1 MLISLIVPTF
11 NGINMLRELV
21 PTLINQKFDKSQ
33 YEIIISDDAST
44 DSTSDYIEEAQKS
57 HSELAIKY
65 TRNSQNLSY
74 GQTVNNGAK
83 LSNSEYLVILNNDLI
98 CDPDLLTNLY
108 QTIIRD
114 VKLGAVNAYVL
125 DYYNR
130 DRIDSLGIGFDK
142 KYNTYPFAY
151 KMPADSTFST
161 SKIPLFSGCAFII
174 RRSLF
179 SEVGG
184 FDDLYYLYAEDTDLA
199 LKIAS
204 RGYYFSFAKSALCYH
219 KHSATVSNLKIDKQ
233 FYLYRN
239 HYYILFIFFP
249 INIFLSKIIPQ
260 FFKDLARYVKRK
272 PRRYSF
278 RVYQSIL
285 SNIFRLIRKKRTFL
299 AQSELPP
306 RQFFENVSSN
316 QLL

>member
-1 MLISLIVPTF
+1 MLISIIVPTF
-11 NGINMLRELV
+11 NGVKMLKELV
-21 PTLINQKFDKSQ
+21 PTLINQNFDKSQ

-44 DSTSDYIEEAQKS
+44 DSTSEYIDETRIS
-57 HSELAIKY
+57 HPELTIKY
-65 TRNSQNLSY
+65 SRNSQNLSY
-74 GQTVNNGAK
+74 GLTVNNGVKFSAA
-83 LSNSEYLVILNNDLI
+83 EYLVILNNDLI
-98 CDPDLLTNLY
+98 CDQNMLTNLY
-108 QTIIRD
+108 QFITGD
-114 VKLGAVNAYVL
+114 AKLGAVNAFVL

-130 DRIDSLGIGFDK
+130 DKIDSLGIGFDK

-151 KMPADSTFST
+151 KKPADFKFST

-179 SEVGG
+179 SEAGG

-204 RGYYFSFAKSALCYH
+204 RGYSFAFAQTAVCYH

-233 FYLYRN
+233 FYLHRN

-249 INIFLSKIIPQ
+249 LYIFLGKIVPQ
-260 FFKDLARYVKRK
+260 FFKDLARFVKRK
-272 PRRYSF
+272 PRKYSF
-278 RVYQSIL
+278 TVYQSIL

-299 AQSELPP
+299 AQSKLTA

-316 QLL
+316 D